1 MKIKQSIAI
10 VFILLLLLSMAPFGV
25 SVAERQQRALGNASI
40 LALKNYN
47 DSLVAV
53 GIQIRGIQNAFLRA
67 TMDSEHGSPQAAA
80 SFAIFSERNAHLGN
94 VIAAA
99 ADSFRKAQAAVA
111 AQGAARLDT
120 ANFESVEGK
129 ANSYRAAIDQVL
141 RSRQLSIASIDQ
153 VAGYINQAL
162 SGTKKETDASDAII
176 KRVNQ
181 DERDD
186 AARYRWLYA
195 VALAVNVAA
204 ILLIF
209 LAIGSRVLRPL
220 ARASSL
226 LDSIRQGNLGVTVE
240 GGRRDEVGQLLNALH
255 AMAAQLASMVRTIR
269 DNAGNVSSELSSLNA
284 SSGEVLSASQAQSAA
299 TEAMMRSLSG
309 MSSGI
314 ADIVGAVA
322 ALQAQSD
329 SSLGMTRSGIERL
342 HQLVGEAETAK
353 GAMSD
358 VASSVQDF
366 LERTRRITDLTR
378 QVREIAEQTNLLALN
393 AAIEAARAGE
403 QGRGFAVVADEVR
416 KLAERSGQAAS
427 QIDLVTQ
434 ELGSQSAV
442 VERSIATG
450 IDAIE
455 SSLTRVAAVEESMEA
470 AVSAVEEANSGVQ
483 GIVSAARE
491 QESEI
496 HAIDSSMREVQALA
510 DTNRQ
515 AVADSAGTAQR
526 IAREADDLSRAVAAF
541 SL

>member
-10 VFILLLLLSMAPFGV
+10 VFMLLLLLSMAPFGV

-80 SFAIFSERNAHLGN
+80 SFAIFSERNGQLSQ
-94 VIAAA
+94 VIASA
-99 ADSFRKAQAAVA
+99 ADSFGKAQAAVA
-111 AQGAARLDT
+111 AQGAATLERS
-120 ANFESVEGK
+120 NFEGVEAK
-129 ANSYRAAIDQVL
+129 ANSYRTAIDQVIH
-141 RSRQLSIASIDQ
+141 SRQLNIAGIDQ
-153 VAGYINQAL
+153 VATYINQAL
-162 SGTKKETDASDAII
+162 SGTKKEIDASDAII

-181 DERDD
+181 DEIDG
-186 AARYRWLYA
+186 AARYRLFYA
-195 VALAVNVAA
+195 VALAVNIAA
-204 ILLIF
+204 IALTF

-240 GGRRDEVGQLLNALH
+240 GGRRDEVGQLLGALH
-255 AMAAQLASMVRTIR
+255 DMAAQLASMVRAIR
-269 DNAGNVSSELSSLNA
+269 DNAGNVSSELSTLNA
-284 SSGEVLSASQAQSAA
+284 SSDEVLSASQAQSTA

-309 MSSGI
+309 MSTGI
-314 ADIVGAVA
+314 AGIVAAVA

-342 HQLVGEAETAK
+342 RQLVGEAETAK

-358 VASSVQDF
+358 VASSVHDF
-366 LERTRRITDLTR
+366 LDRTRRITDLTR
-378 QVREIAEQTNLLALN
+378 QVRDIAEQTNLLALN

-434 ELGSQSAV
+434 ELGSQSTV

-450 IDAIE
+450 IEAIE
-455 SSLTRVAAVEESMEA
+455 SSLARVASVEESMAA

-483 GIVSAARE
+483 SIVTAARD

-496 HAIDSSMREVQALA
+496 EAIDSSMREVQALA

-515 AVADSAGTAQR
+515 AVEGSAGTAHR
-526 IAREADDLSRAVAAF
+526 IAREAEDLSRAVAAF